1 MVLLRILISFL
12 FRYKECEHEETD
24 GVKNNKENPLIPQP
38 PPVFKPVAATPFQ
51 FKPFQLKASCLFGTD
66 SKDAMGNKSN
76 TIIFDHQRIIT
87 IVHRIHK
94 QMLAFVKSER

>member
-1 MVLLRILISFL
+1 MVLLRTLTSFL

-38 PPVFKPVAATPFQ
+38 APVFKPVAATSFQ
-51 FKPFQLKASCLFGTD
+51 FKPSCVFGTD